1 MTYKNQL
8 INGLKQGFLF
18 YAFSIILIAIQFGF
32 YIVGSPVLDY
42 MDFEGWVFFAAS
54 CVSHASQFAL
64 LPYLLGFL
72 VLLCRFP
79 KTARVVQIVGVVLLC
94 VLNYLNSQVYAIYHF
109 HINGFVLSMVFGEG
123 AGEIFNFD
131 ALLYLKEAGLFA
143 IVAAIVVGVWYLS
156 HRVWLLRKKA
166 YVWLVAGIFVGCTLY
181 AHLWHIYAAFYQH
194 QSVGNLATHLG
205 KAIFAAGHDVVQ
217 VFSRTMQSATSLA
230 SEVGAQP
237 VSDISDVRSDADLYV
252 VSVKDSAIVEL
263 IPVLCKGK
271 ETKVF
276 LHTAG
281 SIPMDVF
288 QGMALHYGVLYPMQT
303 FSKQREVDFSQIPCF
318 IEANDEYALQQI
330 GDVAHQVS
338 SRVYHLASEDRKYL
352 HLSAVFA
359 CNFVN
364 HCYALSREILEE
376 HGIPF
381 DVMLPLIDETAAK
394 VHELDP
400 KEAQTGPAVR
410 YDENVLR
417 AQGALLKSNPQ
428 MKDIYDRMSM
438 SIHKL
443 SVKE

>member
-1 MTYKNQL
+1 MALGKNK
-8 INGLKQGFLF
+8 IEKEKDMKV
-18 YAFSIILIAIQFGF
+18 ILI
-32 YIVGSPVLDY
+32 
-42 MDFEGWVFFAAS
+42 
-54 CVSHASQFAL
+54 
-64 LPYLLGFL
+64 
-72 VLLCRFP
+72 
-79 KTARVVQIVGVVLLC
+79 
-94 VLNYLNSQVYAIYHF
+94 
-109 HINGFVLSMVFGEG
+109 G
-123 AGEIFNFD
+123 A
-131 ALLYLKEAGLFA
+131 
-143 IVAAIVVGVWYLS
+143 
-156 HRVWLLRKKA
+156 
-166 YVWLVAGIFVGCTLY
+166 
-181 AHLWHIYAAFYQH
+181 
-194 QSVGNLATHLG
+194 GNLATHLG

-217 VFSRTMQSATSLA
+217 VFSRTMQSATALA

-318 IEANDEYALQQI
+318 IEANDEHALQLI

-364 HCYALSREILEE
+364 HCYALSQEILEE

-400 KEAQTGPAVR
+400 KDAQTGPAVR

-417 AQGALLKSNPQ
+417 AQGALLRSNPQ

-443 SVKE
+443 SIKESSSSV